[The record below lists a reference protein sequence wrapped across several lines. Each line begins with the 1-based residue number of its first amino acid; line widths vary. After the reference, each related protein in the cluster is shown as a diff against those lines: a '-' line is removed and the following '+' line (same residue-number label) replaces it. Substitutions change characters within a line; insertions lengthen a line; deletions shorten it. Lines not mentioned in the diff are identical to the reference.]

1 MSAIEST
8 NSFSYPATGR
18 GAQDSE
24 QDSAEDSA
32 IHADTCCNSTSN
44 AIYAN
49 LETSSR
55 EEAIKRRR
63 EEEEE
68 ERYSTWCT
76 MSTGFNPSLGAAG
89 EHC

>member
-1 MSAIEST
+1 MSGIEST

-24 QDSAEDSA
+24 QDSTEDSA

-55 EEAIKRRR
+55 DIQRV
-63 EEEEE
+63 
-68 ERYSTWCT
+68 S
-76 MSTGFNPSLGAAG
+76 SGFNPSLGAAG